1 MDHRD
6 LQGDDGG
13 GRVTRAGASGL
24 GPVGP
29 AARHQRAGAL
39 AGAFAGEPGEVADMI
54 RRFLD
59 AWVQHLIVE
68 LAAGAGPESIGRQDA
83 RPAATR

>member
-1 MDHRD
+1 
-6 LQGDDGG
+6 
-13 GRVTRAGASGL
+13 
-24 GPVGP
+24 
-29 AARHQRAGAL
+29 
-39 AGAFAGEPGEVADMI
+39 MI